1 MKRNLRLSVLIII
14 FSALNYILFATLGS
28 QNILIAS
35 IFSCLL
41 IIIAIILT
49 VVISENSFK
58 KDILKIDDILKKYC
72 AGDFLASPSKDIAN
86 RRLQETNKLIYKLQ
100 DLLKSWLYNML
111 ESEVNL
117 HNYSTKLNTN
127 SDTSLGKMD
136 DIFNSI
142 KSIGNNSERMAIDSS
157 ENAAISEELL
167 GSNTEIAD
175 YSNEF
180 KKVTQDNVKAISEG
194 TKVIENSLSSIG
206 EVGDQMKE
214 TEKYIITLKSLM
226 SSISL
231 MAKSIS
237 GISEQTNLLA
247 LNASIEAA
255 RAGDA
260 GRGFAVVATEVT
272 KLAEESSSAATDINS
287 NINDINSSIEKII
300 TDISSSVE
308 KTERI
313 KDSNAVAI
321 DNLNLIVERT
331 NDMLGFINNITNNIE
346 EQTKASELLAKNV
359 EGVATLSANS
369 NSETSLINDEIHIQ
383 LGFTKENSK
392 ISKDL
397 SEISNSFQKF
407 IEPFEKMIDE
417 QLFATAEVLTNDR
430 AKGIVNNAY
439 LNDFSKKTGIS
450 EFYITD
456 SKGTTTLSNNPAGI
470 GFTFVDDPETQ
481 AYTFYLILKD
491 KSRKVAQ
498 NMAVRDIDGRFFKFV
513 AVSRKDTAGIVQ
525 VGLAIED
532 ILNFKGFT
540 A

>member
-1 MKRNLRLSVLIII
+1 MKRNLTLLISTLVFSSLNYII
-14 FSALNYILFATLGS
+14 FSTFA
-28 QNILIAS
+28 NAS
-35 IFSCLL
+35 LL
-41 IIIAIILT
+41 IIALLSCLPIIAVVIIVTL
-49 VVISENSFK
+49 ISENSIK
-58 KDILKIDDILKKYC
+58 RDITKVDDILRKYC
-72 AGDFLASPSKDIAN
+72 EGDFLASPSEDITN
-86 RRLQETNKLIYKLQ
+86 THIMETNKLIYNLQ

-142 KSIGNNSERMAIDSS
+142 TSIGDNSEKMAIDSA

-180 KKVTQDNVKAISEG
+180 KKVTEDNVRAIGEG

-226 SSISL
+226 DSISL

-321 DNLNLIVERT
+321 DNLNLIVDRT

-346 EQTKASELLAKNV
+346 EQTKASEILAKNV

-369 NSETSLINDEIHIQ
+369 NSETSLINDEIHVQ
-383 LGFTKENSK
+383 LGFTQESSK

-397 SEISNSFQKF
+397 SAISTSFQKF

-417 QLFATAEVLTNDR
+417 QLFATAEILTNDI
-430 AKGIVNNAY
+430 AKGIVDNAY

-456 SKGTTTLSNNPAGI
+456 SGGTTTLSNNPDGI
-470 GFTFVDDPETQ
+470 GFTFVDDPDTQ

-491 KSRKVAQ
+491 KNRKVSQ
-498 NMAVRDIDGRFFKFV
+498 NMAIRDIDGRFFKFV
-513 AVSRKDTAGIVQ
+513 GVSRKDTAGIVQ

-540 A
+540 S